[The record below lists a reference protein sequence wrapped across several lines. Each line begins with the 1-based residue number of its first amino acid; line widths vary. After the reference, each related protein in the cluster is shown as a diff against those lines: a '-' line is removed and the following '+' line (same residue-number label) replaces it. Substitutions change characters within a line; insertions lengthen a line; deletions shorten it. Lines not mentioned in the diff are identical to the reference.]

1 VWLRNVREVVDRHK
15 EELVSIANIDRRVV
29 RAVEF
34 NVREQVERLMVN
46 KSVAEGVRSGRLKV
60 YGLVYEVGRGL
71 LREVS
76 MRRSPVGV
84 YRND

>member
-1 VWLRNVREVVDRHK
+1 MWLRNVREVVDRHK